1 MDFFVIVIT
10 RNILYFPIVVV
21 VQQKVLQYIFNRNH
35 FKGKVRKKTRNP
47 VLTHT
52 NSCRTRS
59 IKVWELVREGD
70 WMARNVEKLLYICN
84 TNSLAI
90 RQKERSGVGKAG
102 IHTK

>member
-52 NSCRTRS
+52 NSCRT
-59 IKVWELVREGD
+59 KGEGHFC
-70 WMARNVEKLLYICN
+70 ASTRIV
-84 TNSLAI
+84 S
-90 RQKERSGVGKAG
+90 KAYAQLG
-102 IHTK
+102 T

>member
-1 MDFFVIVIT
+1 MSPNPFMAIVIYRVRSTLNGYTFPTITKFDMDFFVIVIT

-52 NSCRTRS
+52 NSCRTPN
-59 IKVWELVREGD
+59 E
-70 WMARNVEKLLYICN
+70 A
-84 TNSLAI
+84 
-90 RQKERSGVGKAG
+90 
-102 IHTK
+102 

>member
-52 NSCRTRS
+52 NSCRTGKFLGKEDFR
-59 IKVWELVREGD
+59 
-70 WMARNVEKLLYICN
+70 
-84 TNSLAI
+84 AI
-90 RQKERSGVGKAG
+90 GGGGAWQKQVAAVKP
-102 IHTK
+102 